1 MVKMA
6 LAVPQKNLG
15 FTDNAKLANQMTRVI
30 LPPAFFST
38 APRTKKNMT
47 SQSLGFAGLVW
58 RYPQE
63 FPARTNTLSNIRT

>member
-6 LAVPQKNLG
+6 LAVPQKKLG

-38 APRTKKNMT
+38 APRTKKT
-47 SQSLGFAGLVW
+47 
-58 RYPQE
+58 
-63 FPARTNTLSNIRT
+63 